1 MNFPHWILGALLFQ
15 QGASPLE
22 RIAEIE
28 IDRGFGAEHFSQE
41 FILQLILD
49 VSDGEGAD
57 ADRALAAGGVDERC
71 AKVTAPDAFDA
82 ERRDGVDIASYLELP
97 GVG

>member
-1 MNFPHWILGALLFQ
+1 MARSDVYSHWILDALLFQ

-41 FILQLILD
+41 FILQLIFD
-49 VSDGEGAD
+49 VSHGEGAD
-57 ADRALAAGGVDERC
+57 ADRAVAAGGMDERC
-71 AKVTAPDAFDA
+71 SEVCSFVWNRTKIKSV
-82 ERRDGVDIASYLELP
+82 
-97 GVG
+97 